1 MLDKLVF
8 KTLEDGTQLVS
19 YSPRRLAKSYYCG
32 VSGYHDRYSP
42 GAPTTGG
49 MTYGLR
55 VDKAISEMITS
66 KTGNASS
73 TDIEYFVFNT
83 PQVEEDTETGVPLS
97 TEYDITGTKY
107 KIVLAGLCDVLYKK
121 RVVEIKTG
129 KAKAW
134 HKIQALCY
142 ACITNKPCQIIYVT
156 RGYSIIVEPD
166 WDELVRITKVSLEK
180 EISRVAEKCEHCDFC
195 GLKPMC
201 SEFNMENIYV
211 KSLCVIRDLVKYSS
225 TYREARMNKDI
236 LKLLIAEAHKHLKPG
251 QTYVYGGYTITT
263 RSTNE
268 LEPDKVNSLTFRK
281 KSYFT

>member
-97 TEYDITGTKY
+97 TEYDIPGTKY

-166 WDELVRITKVSLEK
+166 WDELVRLTKVSLEK

>member
-97 TEYDITGTKY
+97 TEYDIPGTKY

-268 LEPDKVNSLTFRK
+268 LEPNKVNSLTFRK

>member
-8 KTLEDGTQLVS
+8 KILEDGTELVS

-49 MTYGLR
+49 MVYGLG
-55 VDKAISEMITS
+55 VDKAISQLITN
-66 KTGNASS
+66 KTGSAANS
-73 TDIEYFVFNT
+73 DIEYYVFNT
-83 PQVEEDTETGVPLS
+83 PKVDELTQTAVPLS
-97 TEYDITGTKY
+97 TEYYIPGTKY
-107 KIVLAGLCDVLYKK
+107 KVVLAGHCDVLYSG
-121 RVVEIKTG
+121 RVVEVKTG
-129 KAKAW
+129 KAKDW
-134 HKIQALCY
+134 HRIQALAY
-142 ACITNKPCQIIYVT
+142 ACMTNKACQIIYVT
-156 RGYSIIVEPD
+156 RGYSIIIEPD
-166 WDELVRITKVSLEK
+166 WEELLRITKVSLEK
-180 EISRVAEKCEHCDFC
+180 ELSRVAEKCEHCEFC

-201 SEFNMENIYV
+201 SEFTMENIYV

-268 LEPDKVNSLTFRK
+268 SEPNKVNSLTFRK
-281 KSYFT
+281 KKYFI

>member
-8 KTLEDGTQLVS
+8 KELEDGTKLVS

-49 MTYGLR
+49 MIYGLGIDR
-55 VDKAISEMITS
+55 AISELVS
-66 KTGNASS
+66 NKTGNASS
-73 TDIEYFVFNT
+73 NDIEFYVFNT
-83 PQVEEDTETGVPLS
+83 PQVDENTLTAVPLS
-97 TEYDITGTKY
+97 MEFDIPDTNY
-107 KIVLAGLCDVLYKK
+107 RIVLAGHCDVLYSG
-121 RVVEIKTG
+121 RVVEVKTG

-134 HKIQALCY
+134 HKIQALAY
-142 ACITNKPCQIIYVT
+142 ACMTGKPCQIIYVT
-156 RGYSIIVEPD
+156 RGYSIVIEPD
-166 WDELVRITKVSLEK
+166 FDELLRITEVSLDK
-180 EISRVAEKCEHCDFC
+180 EISRVAEKCEHCEFC

-201 SEFNMENIYV
+201 SEFNMENIYI

-225 TYREARMNKDI
+225 TYQEAKMNKDI

-268 LEPDKVNSLTFRK
+268 LEPYKVNSLTFRK
-281 KSYFT
+281 KKYFN

>member
-97 TEYDITGTKY
+97 TEYDIPGTKY

-268 LEPDKVNSLTFRK
+268 IEPNKVNSLTFRK